1 MELLRHA
8 IDILQGQWA
17 ISLKSTCLTQQA
29 LLVPP
34 SMLHLKGWK
43 IAKTLQK
50 KVLEGDFRSQWPRQC
65 VQWVEG
71 IILHLW
77 QFSWL
82 DLTMF

>member
-1 MELLRHA
+1 MQLTSYKGSGPYPSSPHA
-8 IDILQGQWA
+8 
-17 ISLKSTCLTQQA
+17 SPTQA

>member
-1 MELLRHA
+1 
-8 IDILQGQWA
+8 
-17 ISLKSTCLTQQA
+17 
-29 LLVPP
+29 
-34 SMLHLKGWK
+34 MLHLKGWK

-50 KVLEGDFRSQWPRQC
+50 KVLEGVFRSQWPRQC